1 MKSISDADFNSDV
14 LNSKGLVIVDFWA
27 EWCGPCRQLLP
38 IMEEVSSEMKG
49 KVEILKMNVDEAP
62 STPAN
67 FGIRS
72 IPTLLMFKDGKLV
85 DTKVG
90 LNPKSVITAWINQY
104 A

>member
-1 MKSISDADFNSDV
+1 MKSITDTDFNSEV

-38 IMEEVSSEMKG
+38 IMEEVSSEMRG

-62 STPAN
+62 ITPSN

-72 IPTLLMFKDGKLV
+72 IPSLLLFKDGKLI

-90 LNPKSVITAWINQY
+90 LNPKSTIVAWINQHV
-104 A
+104 

>member
-1 MKSISDADFNSDV
+1 MKSITDTDFNSEV
-14 LNSKGLVIVDFWA
+14 LNSKDLVIVDFWA

-38 IMEEVSSEMKG
+38 IMEEVSSEMRG

-62 STPAN
+62 ITPSN

-72 IPTLLMFKDGKLV
+72 IPSLLLFKDGKLI

-90 LNPKSVITAWINQY
+90 LNPKSTIVAWINQHV
-104 A
+104 